1 MYYNKEFFQ
10 FIVVIITV
18 LRKFGFR
25 NVKGNKNYGEV
36 LGISEAIFAIVGS
49 YRLLNLKPTRLASS
63 LQLTYLSS
71 NSFFLHAY
79 QLFSFN
85 WSITSVQP
93 SSHSPF
99 VVSSAYFAAQLPTLL
114 DQPGAVRFR
123 LSKRQSLEKC
133 TRCPNLHFATQA
145 GRKRSIPKTFS
156 TGYHFSAAAAVLNYS
171 QLNKKS
177 NYMLYYY
184 SRMVPKRTTWNTH
197 LDTFMLVW
205 SLPSSFPWN
214 GVSLALIWPNFSF
227 AFSSNKFSN
236 PKRYSKRFPVYNV
249 RL

>member
-1 MYYNKEFFQ
+1 MYYNKELFHFV
-10 FIVVIITV
+10 VVIIT
-18 LRKFGFR
+18 LLKKFGFR

-36 LGISEAIFAIVGS
+36 LGISETIFAFVGS
-49 YRLLNLKPTRLASS
+49 YRLLNRKPTRLASS

-99 VVSSAYFAAQLPTLL
+99 IVSSAYFAAQLPTLL
-114 DQPGAVRFR
+114 DKPGAVRFR

-145 GRKRSIPKTFS
+145 SRKRSIPKTFS

-171 QLNKKS
+171 QLITKS
-177 NYMLYYY
+177 HYMFYYY
-184 SRMVPKRTTWNTH
+184 SRMVPKRTTWNTPRH
-197 LDTFMLVW
+197 IHVRLA
-205 SLPSSFPWN
+205 LPSPFPWN
-214 GVSLALIWPNFSF
+214 GVSLAIIWPNFSF

-236 PKRYSKRFPVYNV
+236 PKRYSKRCPVYNV